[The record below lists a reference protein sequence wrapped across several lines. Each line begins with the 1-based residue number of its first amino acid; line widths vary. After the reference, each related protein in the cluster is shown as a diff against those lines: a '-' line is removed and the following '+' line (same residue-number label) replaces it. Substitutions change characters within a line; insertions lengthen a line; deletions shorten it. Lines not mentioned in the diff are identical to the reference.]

1 MVMGGPA
8 LVLLVII
15 AAAWFVLPA
24 SVFRRPSAT
33 ESAKNSF
40 RFSQIHELL
49 RVRQFWIVCAL
60 SFTLTLMRETFN
72 TWTVDFFK
80 TEGGA
85 EISTRIAAFLST
97 PFDAFGAVG
106 IIFLGWLFGRIS
118 RDARK
123 RLLFVM
129 LTALSLLIWCL
140 PLFFHLNLFLVT
152 ASVGL
157 IGFLAYGPYSL
168 LAGILSVEIRG
179 KEYVATVAGVVDGV
193 GYIAGIFAGQYFGKI
208 VDQGG
213 YKLGFHCLGV
223 VTFVA
228 AVLCLF
234 LYSRSESQ
242 LSD

>member
-1 MVMGGPA
+1 
-8 LVLLVII
+8 
-15 AAAWFVLPA
+15 
-24 SVFRRPSAT
+24 
-33 ESAKNSF
+33 
-40 RFSQIHELL
+40 
-49 RVRQFWIVCAL
+49 
-60 SFTLTLMRETFN
+60 
-72 TWTVDFFK
+72 
-80 TEGGA
+80 
-85 EISTRIAAFLST
+85 
-97 PFDAFGAVG
+97 
-106 IIFLGWLFGRIS
+106 
-118 RDARK
+118 
-123 RLLFVM
+123 M

-223 VTFVA
+223 VTLVA

-234 LYSRSESQ
+234 LYSRRDSQ